1 MHRSVSRGSTWAG
14 FWRKQRLACE
24 RVPAGSP
31 GPLLPDPGSE
41 PDGRPGSVPCGSS
54 TCCVPWARAA
64 LCSAPFHAWWD
75 GTEKAAEVT
84 SLCVTAPSHP
94 GASEGQV
101 PASPQV
107 CFCSAQHWAWMMTGR
122 KLSPLCPRA
131 WHGSSWSLRAAEVL
145 AAEDACGG
153 GGVGTGLSSCVP
165 PGGPDGVEPTG
176 GQKSRPGAW
185 EGLSS
190 LSA

>member
-94 GASEGQV
+94 GASEG
-101 PASPQV
+101 
-107 CFCSAQHWAWMMTGR
+107 R
-122 KLSPLCPRA
+122 
-131 WHGSSWSLRAAEVL
+131 SLRLPGLFLQCPAL
-145 AAEDACGG
+145 
-153 GGVGTGLSSCVP
+153 GTG
-165 PGGPDGVEPTG
+165 
-176 GQKSRPGAW
+176 
-185 EGLSS
+185 
-190 LSA
+190 